1 MHKVILLM
9 DFFEE
14 FSKQLLTGITQYS
27 KEHGSWVF
35 CRMPLYY
42 RESKGISGI
51 VEWAREWKADGLIG
65 QLYHDKDINLFQ
77 KSGIAVIAQD
87 FKEPFDEIPNITGA
101 YHETGEL
108 AASYF
113 LSKGFQ
119 HFAFYGFKD
128 IVWSRERAK
137 GFENLLKSRGYQ
149 VRFFEHKETKS
160 QEIWHYK
167 LGLLAKW
174 VKKLPKPT
182 AVLCCDDNQAFQ
194 IIEVCRQINVRV
206 PEEVA
211 VLGVDNDKLI
221 CQLSDPPLSSI
232 KLDAEKAGYNA
243 AQLLDDLI
251 NKKTVGY
258 DVIVKASQIITRQST
273 DIFATNDQYVLSTLK
288 YIHKNYTEKIRVDK
302 LVSLVPFSRRAFE
315 IRFKQVTG
323 LPVYQYIFNLRMEKF
338 ANMLLDTDKTV
349 FEVALRT
356 GFDDCKNLA
365 RQFKKAKG
373 CTPVEYRKKHITIKS
388 LH

>member
-1 MHKVILLM
+1 MHRVILLM

-27 KEHGSWVF
+27 KQHGSWVF

-42 RESKGISGI
+42 RESKGVAGI
-51 VEWAREWKADGLIG
+51 VEWAKNWQADGLIG
-65 QLYHDKDINLFQ
+65 QLYHDKDIELF
-77 KSGIAVIAQD
+77 KKAGIAVIAQD
-87 FKEPFDEIPNITGA
+87 FKEPFTEIPNITGA

-108 AASYF
+108 AANYF

-119 HFAFYGFKD
+119 HFAFYGFKN

-137 GFENLLKSRGYQ
+137 GFENLLKNRGHN
-149 VRFFEHKETKS
+149 VHFFEHKKNKS

-167 LGLLAKW
+167 SGSLAKW
-174 VKKLPKPT
+174 VQKLPKPV
-182 AVLCCDDNQAFQ
+182 ALMCCDDNQAFQ
-194 IIEVCRQINVRV
+194 MMEVCRQINVRI

-221 CQLSDPPLSSI
+221 CQLADPPLSSI

-243 AQLLDDLI
+243 AKLLDELI
-251 NKKTVGY
+251 NNRTTGY
-258 DVIVKASQIITRQST
+258 DVIVKASQIVTRQST
-273 DIFATNDQYVLSTLK
+273 DIFAANDQYVLNALK
-288 YIHKNYTEKIRVDK
+288 YIHKSYTEKICVDK
-302 LVSLVPFSRRAFE
+302 IVAQVPMSRRAFE

-338 ANMLLDTDKTV
+338 ANMLLNTDKTV
-349 FEVALRT
+349 FEVALCI

-365 RQFKKAKG
+365 RQFKKVKG
-373 CTPVEYRKKHITIKS
+373 CTPAEYRKRHTAF
-388 LH
+388 